1 MITYAMLK
9 DLMEPDEFVLALEL
23 MNKTTGHTNTAKRV
37 ARNIYVLANLLR
49 LVDDDDLP
57 AHFDRAYLYFC
68 TCIYWLEVFGPEKDL
83 LILKIIG

>member
-57 AHFDRAYLYFC
+57 AHFDRAYQYLY
-68 TCIYWLEVFGPEKDL
+68 
-83 LILKIIG
+83 ILVRSFWTRKGSSYTENNRIK